1 MQLRRLLLATLLL
14 AIMVVS
20 LAFAA
25 NGKKL
30 TVHIYHARL
39 GPVYQ
44 KLPDGRVIMLY
55 ADIYYPDTLY
65 LQPPNVLGTINVT
78 VHTNWTGP
86 WDGIITVMVVD
97 PGYRIDP
104 TTFKPTNSMYAWAAG
119 GATIGAGDI
128 LAPEGAIYNK
138 TVTRTVNLTAHLRFF
153 RAKPGTYR
161 VQYFFRVRA
170 AFFDPKTLEKV
181 PGGDINIYTVSEGAP
196 YATLIIRE
204 ESSKQKHAIPM
215 NLVIDVTAAATA
227 AAVAYIVLDRFW
239 LQKRK

>member
-1 MQLRRLLLATLLL
+1 MNTKNILL
-14 AIMVVS
+14 AIL
-20 LAFAA
+20 LAAVLAA
-25 NGKKL
+25 PLALTAHGEKL

-65 LQPPNVLGTINVT
+65 LHPPNTLGTVNIT
-78 VHTNWTGP
+78 VHANWTGP

-97 PGYRIDP
+97 PGYNVDP
-104 TTFKPTNSMYAWAAG
+104 TTFKPTNSMYAWATG

-138 TVTRTVNLTAHLRFF
+138 TVTRSINLTAHLRFF
-153 RAKPGTYR
+153 RAKPGKYR
-161 VQYFFRVRA
+161 VQYFFRIRA

-181 PGGDINIYTVSEGAP
+181 PGGDINVYTVSEGAP
-196 YATLIIRE
+196 YATLIVAE
-204 ESSKQKHAIPM
+204 QGPAQKQGVPA
-215 NLVIDVTAAATA
+215 NLVIEVSAAAA
-227 AAVAYIVLDRFW
+227 AAAAAYIALDYVSRRR
-239 LQKRK
+239 RK